1 MISTADRI
9 KQIVARH
16 PDIRVHPTTLKE
28 DTHFR
33 DHLGADDLVRLDLS
47 MEIEEE
53 FSILFDPDNF
63 EFDTVG
69 ELIAV
74 VEQKLNDKL
83 PRAAK
88 VA

>member
-1 MISTADRI
+1 MNTADRI
-9 KQIVARH
+9 KQMIARH
-16 PDIRVHPTTLKE
+16 ADIKVDVKTLKD

-33 DHLGADDLVRLDLS
+33 DHLGADDLVRLDISYL
-47 MEIEEE
+47 IEEE
-53 FSILFDPDNF
+53 FSIVFDADHF
-63 EFDTVG
+63 EFETVG

-74 VEQKLNDKL
+74 VEQKLQDKL